1 MKISVVIP
9 VYHGEQTIEELYNQ
23 LQSFFQREAIDF
35 EVIFVWDC
43 GPDDSWQVISKLKS
57 QHPDRITGI
66 RLSRNFGQHNAI
78 ICGFEL
84 AKGDF
89 VVTMD
94 EDLQHS
100 PADIKLLLGE
110 QAKGNFDVVYGKYET
125 RQHKRYRNVT
135 SGMLKKL
142 ISVGIPD
149 LHPEYS
155 AFRLIKVTI
164 ARSCTEMSNSYT
176 FLDGYLSWIT
186 KSFSYTTV
194 SHQQRVAG
202 KSAYSFKKLLDHSIN
217 IFVTFSNMP
226 IRLLTGTA
234 IIVFMISL
242 VYSVYVVIRELI
254 YDDFAAG
261 FPSLIIAIGFGV
273 SLMLLGLGV
282 VGEYVYRLN
291 LKTTKKPN
299 YLKQEVI

>member
-1 MKISVVIP
+1 
-9 VYHGEQTIEELYNQ
+9 
-23 LQSFFQREAIDF
+23 
-35 EVIFVWDC
+35 
-43 GPDDSWQVISKLKS
+43 
-57 QHPDRITGI
+57 
-66 RLSRNFGQHNAI
+66 
-78 ICGFEL
+78 
-84 AKGDF
+84 
-89 VVTMD
+89 
-94 EDLQHS
+94 
-100 PADIKLLLGE
+100 
-110 QAKGNFDVVYGKYET
+110 
-125 RQHKRYRNVT
+125 
-135 SGMLKKL
+135 
-142 ISVGIPD
+142 
-149 LHPEYS
+149 
-155 AFRLIKVTI
+155 
-164 ARSCTEMSNSYT
+164 MSNSYT

-282 VGEYVYRLN
+282 VGEYVYRIN